1 MSDKKMLIDTTH
13 PEETRVVVMSGNRIE
28 DFEVEA
34 ADRKQLKGNIYLAK
48 VTRVEPSLQAAF
60 VDYGGNRH
68 GFLAF
73 SEIHPDYYQ
82 IPVADREALMAE
94 QQAADR
100 AAAADDDARDE
111 AASASTSKGRRRGK
125 AAEGEGEGGEE
136 LEVLAGD
143 EGEDVEVRRPMPALR
158 NYKIQEVIKRRQI
171 MLVQVVKEE
180 RGSKGAA
187 LTTYL
192 SLAGRYCVLMPNTGR
207 GGGIS
212 RKIASGTD
220 RKRLKTILGELD
232 IPEGMAVI
240 VRTAGAKRNKTEIK
254 RDCNYLL
261 RLWESVR
268 ELTLQ
273 SIAPALV
280 YEEANLIKRT
290 IRDLYASDID
300 EIAVDGEGGFQTAKA
315 FIRLLMPSHS
325 KRVKQHP
332 AEEVPLFQQH
342 GVEAQ
347 LQGIFKP
354 DVPLK
359 SGGYIVINPTEA
371 LVSIDVNSGRAT
383 RERNIEETALRTNLE
398 AADEVARQVRLREM
412 AGLIVI
418 DFIDMEHS
426 RNQIQVE
433 RRLKMAM
440 RNDRA
445 RIQIGRISAFGLM
458 ELSRQRLHPS
468 LLETCFEP
476 FPHAA
481 GVGYR
486 RTVASSAL
494 AALRAIEEEGAKGVA
509 SELLAHVPTA
519 VAVYIINNKRAALA
533 AIEARHD
540 MIVRFSADDSLAT
553 PELRIERSVTR
564 TEPRPPVVARPA
576 AAVQAEP
583 DDVEVDEIEDDSDE
597 ESAEDSADETPEEG
611 SGESEARTEPRARSA
626 AADDETHETNADGT
640 KRRRRRRSRRRR
652 SGNGERDGQPGHQRG
667 DAAPRGE
674 HDGEHEAAVFDA
686 EGQGTDGLIADAG
699 MPAEPE
705 TFAEGT
711 TESHDDAEDRNRRRR
726 RGRRGGRRRPREGGD
741 LPTAVQGDESQPA
754 YYEPRSEDAETPI
767 ETTAGEAA
775 EAEGGVSVDAAAG
788 DTERAPRR
796 RRSRRPRGAPREAAE
811 AESGTMTP
819 LPGLEPAETDDA
831 DDIAPPPPP
840 PTGPRPYWASRP
852 RLVNEAEPAVEAP
865 PPPAPRVE
873 PAPEPAMA
881 RQPEPAAKPV
891 AEAEEQAPAAEP
903 SPAQA
908 ASGNGAAAAEPP
920 ANPAVN
926 TVVVESPEPTRRGW
940 WKRLVP

>member
-1 MSDKKMLIDTTH
+1 MATKKMLIDTAH
-13 PEETRVVVMSGNRIE
+13 PEETRVVVMSGNRVE

-60 VDYGGNRH
+60 VEYGGNRH

-94 QQAADR
+94 QNAADR
-100 AAAADDDARDE
+100 AAAAADEAQDE
-111 AASASTSKGRRRGK
+111 AASASATKGRRRK
-125 AAEGEGEGGEE
+125 AAASEPAEDGEGEGN
-136 LEVLAGD
+136 VDVIAGD
-143 EGEDVEVRRPMPALR
+143 EGEEVEVRRPSQATR

-180 RGSKGAA
+180 RGTKGAA
-187 LTTYL
+187 LTTFL

-220 RKRLKTILGELD
+220 RTRLKAILGELD

-290 IRDLYASDID
+290 IRDLYSSDID
-300 EIAVDGEGGFQTAKA
+300 EIIVDGEVGFQTAKT
-315 FIRLLMPSHS
+315 FIRLLMPSHI

-332 AEEVPLFQQH
+332 AEDVPLFQLH
-342 GVEAQ
+342 GVESQ
-347 LQGIFKP
+347 LQGIFRP

-359 SGGYIVINPTEA
+359 SGGYLVINPTEA

-398 AADEVARQVRLREM
+398 ASDEVARQLRLREM

-418 DFIDMEHS
+418 DYIDMEHS

-433 RRLKMAM
+433 RRLKTAM

-445 RIQIGRISAFGLM
+445 RIQIGRISTFGLM

-494 AALRAIEEEGAKGVA
+494 VALRAIEEEGAKGLA
-509 SELLAHVPTA
+509 SEILVQLPTA
-519 VAVYIINNKRAALA
+519 VTVYIANYKRPVLST
-533 AIEARHD
+533 IEARHE
-540 MIVRFSADDSLAT
+540 MIVRFAADDTLAA
-553 PELRIERSVTR
+553 PDLRIERTVTR
-564 TEPRPPVVARPA
+564 SEPRPPVLVRTVTESPA
-576 AAVQAEP
+576 DAEI
-583 DDVEVDEIEDDSDE
+583 DET
-597 ESAEDSADETPEEG
+597 AEDVPEDMET
-611 SGESEARTEPRARSA
+611 SEADAT
-626 AADDETHETNADGT
+626 ADDDQAQTGASEQPARDDGQETTPDGA
-640 KRRRRRRSRRRR
+640 KRRRR
-652 SGNGERDGQPGHQRG
+652 
-667 DAAPRGE
+667 
-674 HDGEHEAAVFDA
+674 
-686 EGQGTDGLIADAG
+686 
-699 MPAEPE
+699 
-705 TFAEGT
+705 
-711 TESHDDAEDRNRRRR
+711 
-726 RGRRGGRRRPREGGD
+726 
-741 LPTAVQGDESQPA
+741 
-754 YYEPRSEDAETPI
+754 
-767 ETTAGEAA
+767 
-775 EAEGGVSVDAAAG
+775 AAG
-788 DTERAPRR
+788 H
-796 RRSRRPRGAPREAAE
+796 
-811 AESGTMTP
+811 
-819 LPGLEPAETDDA
+819 
-831 DDIAPPPPP
+831 
-840 PTGPRPYWASRP
+840 
-852 RLVNEAEPAVEAP
+852 
-865 PPPAPRVE
+865 
-873 PAPEPAMA
+873 
-881 RQPEPAAKPV
+881 
-891 AEAEEQAPAAEP
+891 
-903 SPAQA
+903 
-908 ASGNGAAAAEPP
+908 
-920 ANPAVN
+920 
-926 TVVVESPEPTRRGW
+926 
-940 WKRLVP
+940 